1 MQTPTK
7 KGRIFMEKKPHLM
20 AIVLFLTGLICIGL
34 LFGLSY
40 KTYRK
45 IDAVDQKM
53 ASVIKPVQK
62 KQKSMKEDIELYTA
76 KIEKKQAAN
85 KYLQQRAQT
94 EKAVKNNTGARS
106 CSPVLFLTAFSVKNN
121 TGEHERAP
129 EAENSQKTTKPSVF
143 SEAGGEGFTDGSND
157 TSSASN
163 NGHIVGIDPGHQSEN
178 VDMSATEPNGP
189 GSSTMKAKA
198 STGTRGSFSG
208 LPEYQ
213 LNLDV
218 SLLLRDILEQRGYQ
232 VIMTRTDNDT
242 AISNKERAE
251 LVASQGAEICV
262 RIHANGDDSAD
273 VSGALTMCPSQQNP
287 YVSSLYDSSNK
298 LSKCI
303 VDSYCA
309 ATGFQNRG
317 IIYTDSMTGI
327 NWSTIPVT
335 IVEMGFMTNQSDDLK
350 MAASSFQQTMAEG
363 IANGIDAYFQ

>member
-1 MQTPTK
+1 
-7 KGRIFMEKKPHLM
+7 MEKKPHLM
-20 AIVLFLTGLICIGL
+20 AIILFLTGLICIGL

-40 KTYRK
+40 KTYQK

-53 ASVIKPVQK
+53 ASVIKPV
-62 KQKSMKEDIELYTA
+62 KQKQKALKEDIELYTA
-76 KIEKKQAAN
+76 KIEKKQAAD

-94 EKAVKNNTGARS
+94 EKAVKNNTG
-106 CSPVLFLTAFSVKNN
+106 
-121 TGEHERAP
+121 EHEHAP
-129 EAENSQKTTKPSVF
+129 EAENTQDTAKPSVF
-143 SEAGGEGFTDGSND
+143 NQVDGESADN
-157 TSSASN
+157 TSS

-178 VDMSATEPNGP
+178 IDMSATEPNGP

-198 STGTRGSFSG
+198 STGTSGSFSG

-213 LNLDV
+213 LNLNV

-232 VIMTRTDNDT
+232 VVMTRTDNDT

-251 LVASQGAEICV
+251 LVASKGAEICV
-262 RIHANGDDSAD
+262 RIHANGDDSSG

-287 YVSSLYDSSNK
+287 YVSSLYDSSNR
-298 LSKCI
+298 LSQCI
-303 VDSYCA
+303 IDSYCA

-335 IVEMGFMTNQSDDLK
+335 IVEMGFMTNQNDDLK
-350 MAASSFQQTMAEG
+350 MADSSFQQTMAEG
-363 IANGIDAYFQ
+363 IANGVDAYFQ

>member
-1 MQTPTK
+1 
-7 KGRIFMEKKPHLM
+7 MEKKPHLM
-20 AIVLFLTGLICIGL
+20 AIILFLTGLICIGL

-40 KTYRK
+40 KTYQK

-53 ASVIKPVQK
+53 ASVIKPV
-62 KQKSMKEDIELYTA
+62 KQKQKALKEDIELYTA
-76 KIEKKQAAN
+76 KIEKKQAAD

-94 EKAVKNNTGARS
+94 EKAI
-106 CSPVLFLTAFSVKNN
+106 KNN
-121 TGEHERAP
+121 TGEHEHAP
-129 EAENSQKTTKPSVF
+129 EAENTQDTAKPSVF
-143 SEAGGEGFTDGSND
+143 SQVDGESADN
-157 TSSASN
+157 TSS

-178 VDMSATEPNGP
+178 IDMSATEPNGP

-198 STGTRGSFSG
+198 STGTSGSFSG

-213 LNLDV
+213 LNLNV

-232 VIMTRTDNDT
+232 VVMTRTDNDT

-251 LVASQGAEICV
+251 LVASKGAEICV
-262 RIHANGDDSAD
+262 RIHANGDDSSG

-287 YVSSLYDSSNK
+287 YVSDLYDSSNR
-298 LSKCI
+298 LSRCI
-303 VDSYCA
+303 IDSYCA

-335 IVEMGFMTNQSDDLK
+335 IVEMGFMTNQNDDLK
-350 MAASSFQQTMAEG
+350 MADSSFQQTMAEG
-363 IANGIDAYFQ
+363 IANGVDAYFQ

>member
-1 MQTPTK
+1 
-7 KGRIFMEKKPHLM
+7 MEKKPHLM
-20 AIVLFLTGLICIGL
+20 AIILFLTGLICIGL
-34 LFGLSY
+34 LFGISY
-40 KTYRK
+40 KTYQK

-53 ASVIKPVQK
+53 ASVIKPVKQEQK
-62 KQKSMKEDIELYTA
+62 ALKEDIELYTA
-76 KIEKKQAAN
+76 KIEKKQAAD

-94 EKAVKNNTGARS
+94 EKAVKNNTG
-106 CSPVLFLTAFSVKNN
+106 
-121 TGEHERAP
+121 EHEHAP
-129 EAENSQKTTKPSVF
+129 EAENTQDTAKPSVF
-143 SEAGGEGFTDGSND
+143 SQVDGESADN
-157 TSSASN
+157 TSS

-178 VDMSATEPNGP
+178 IDMSATEPNGP

-198 STGTRGSFSG
+198 STGTSGSFSG

-213 LNLDV
+213 LNLNV

-232 VIMTRTDNDT
+232 VVMTRTDNDT

-251 LVASQGAEICV
+251 LVASKGAEICV
-262 RIHANGDDSAD
+262 RIHANGDDSSG

-287 YVSSLYDSSNK
+287 YVSSLYDSSNR
-298 LSKCI
+298 LSRCI
-303 VDSYCA
+303 IDSYCA

-335 IVEMGFMTNQSDDLK
+335 IVEMGFMTNQNDDLK
-350 MAASSFQQTMAEG
+350 MADSAFQQTMAEG

>member
-1 MQTPTK
+1 
-7 KGRIFMEKKPHLM
+7 MEKKPHLM
-20 AIVLFLTGLICIGL
+20 AIILFLTGLICIGL

-40 KTYRK
+40 KTYQK

-53 ASVIKPVQK
+53 ASVIKPV
-62 KQKSMKEDIELYTA
+62 KQKQKALKEDIELYTA
-76 KIEKKQAAN
+76 KIEKKQAAD

-94 EKAVKNNTGARS
+94 EKAVKNNTG
-106 CSPVLFLTAFSVKNN
+106 
-121 TGEHERAP
+121 EHEHAP
-129 EAENSQKTTKPSVF
+129 ESENTQDTAKPSVF
-143 SEAGGEGFTDGSND
+143 DQVDGESADN
-157 TSSASN
+157 TSS

-178 VDMSATEPNGP
+178 IDMSATEPNGP

-198 STGTRGSFSG
+198 STGTSGSFSG

-213 LNLDV
+213 LNLNV

-232 VIMTRTDNDT
+232 VVMTRTDNDT

-251 LVASQGAEICV
+251 LVASKGAEICV
-262 RIHANGDDSAD
+262 RIHANGDDSSG

-287 YVSSLYDSSNK
+287 YVSSLYDSSNR
-298 LSKCI
+298 LSRCI
-303 VDSYCA
+303 IDSYCA

-335 IVEMGFMTNQSDDLK
+335 IVEMGFMTNQNDDLK
-350 MAASSFQQTMAEG
+350 MADSSFQQTMAEG
-363 IANGIDAYFQ
+363 IANGVDAYFQ

>member
-1 MQTPTK
+1 
-7 KGRIFMEKKPHLM
+7 MEKKPHLM

-40 KTYRK
+40 KTYQK

-53 ASVIKPVQK
+53 ASVIKPV
-62 KQKSMKEDIELYTA
+62 KQKQKALKEDIELYTA
-76 KIEKKQAAN
+76 KIEKKQAAD

-94 EKAVKNNTGARS
+94 EKAVKNNTG
-106 CSPVLFLTAFSVKNN
+106 
-121 TGEHERAP
+121 EHEHAP
-129 EAENSQKTTKPSVF
+129 EAENTQDTAKPSVF
-143 SEAGGEGFTDGSND
+143 NQVDGESADN
-157 TSSASN
+157 TSS

-178 VDMSATEPNGP
+178 IDMSATEPNGP

-198 STGTRGSFSG
+198 STGTSGSFSG

-213 LNLDV
+213 LNLNV

-232 VIMTRTDNDT
+232 VVMTRTDNDT

-251 LVASQGAEICV
+251 LVASKGAEICV
-262 RIHANGDDSAD
+262 RIHANGDDSSG

-287 YVSSLYDSSNK
+287 YVSSLYDSSNR
-298 LSKCI
+298 LSRCI
-303 VDSYCA
+303 IDSYCA

-335 IVEMGFMTNQSDDLK
+335 IVEMGFMTNQNDDLK
-350 MAASSFQQTMAEG
+350 MADSAFQQTMAEG
-363 IANGIDAYFQ
+363 IANGVDAYFQ

>member
-1 MQTPTK
+1 
-7 KGRIFMEKKPHLM
+7 MEKKPHLM
-20 AIVLFLTGLICIGL
+20 AIILFLTGLICIGL
-34 LFGLSY
+34 LFGISY
-40 KTYRK
+40 KTYQK

-53 ASVIKPVQK
+53 ASVIKPV
-62 KQKSMKEDIELYTA
+62 KQKQKALKEDIELYTA
-76 KIEKKQAAN
+76 KIEKKQAAD

-94 EKAVKNNTGARS
+94 EKAVKNNTG
-106 CSPVLFLTAFSVKNN
+106 
-121 TGEHERAP
+121 EHEHAP
-129 EAENSQKTTKPSVF
+129 EAENTQDTAKPSVF
-143 SEAGGEGFTDGSND
+143 SQVDGESADN
-157 TSSASN
+157 TSS

-178 VDMSATEPNGP
+178 IDMSATEPNGP

-198 STGTRGSFSG
+198 STGTSGSFSG

-213 LNLDV
+213 LNLNV

-232 VIMTRTDNDT
+232 VVMTRTDNDT

-251 LVASQGAEICV
+251 LVASKGAEICV
-262 RIHANGDDSAD
+262 RIHANGDDSSG

-287 YVSSLYDSSNK
+287 YVSSLYDSSNR
-298 LSKCI
+298 LSRCI
-303 VDSYCA
+303 IDSYCA

-335 IVEMGFMTNQSDDLK
+335 IVEMGFMTNQNDDLK
-350 MAASSFQQTMAEG
+350 MADSAFQQTMAEG

>member
-1 MQTPTK
+1 
-7 KGRIFMEKKPHLM
+7 MEKKPHLM
-20 AIVLFLTGLICIGL
+20 AIILFLTGLICIGL

-40 KTYRK
+40 KTYQK

-53 ASVIKPVQK
+53 ASVIKPV
-62 KQKSMKEDIELYTA
+62 KQKQKALKEDIELYTA
-76 KIEKKQAAN
+76 KIEKKQAAD

-94 EKAVKNNTGARS
+94 EKAVKNNTG
-106 CSPVLFLTAFSVKNN
+106 
-121 TGEHERAP
+121 EHEHAP
-129 EAENSQKTTKPSVF
+129 EAENTQDTAKPSVF
-143 SEAGGEGFTDGSND
+143 NQVDGESADN
-157 TSSASN
+157 TSS

-178 VDMSATEPNGP
+178 IDMSATEPNGP

-198 STGTRGSFSG
+198 STGTSGSFSG

-213 LNLDV
+213 LNLNV

-232 VIMTRTDNDT
+232 VVMTRTDNDT

-251 LVASQGAEICV
+251 LVASKGAEICV
-262 RIHANGDDSAD
+262 RIHANGDDSSG

-287 YVSSLYDSSNK
+287 YVSSLYDSSNR
-298 LSKCI
+298 LSRCI
-303 VDSYCA
+303 IDSYCA

-335 IVEMGFMTNQSDDLK
+335 IVEMGFMTNQNDDLK
-350 MAASSFQQTMAEG
+350 MADFSFQQTMAEG
-363 IANGIDAYFQ
+363 IANGVDAYFQ

>member
-1 MQTPTK
+1 
-7 KGRIFMEKKPHLM
+7 MEKKPHLM

-40 KTYRK
+40 KTYQK

-53 ASVIKPVQK
+53 ASVIDPV
-62 KQKSMKEDIELYTA
+62 KQKQKALKEDIELYTA
-76 KIEKKQAAN
+76 KIEKKQATD
-85 KYLQQRAQT
+85 KYLQQRSQT
-94 EKAVKNNTGARS
+94 EKAVKS
-106 CSPVLFLTAFSVKNN
+106 N

-129 EAENSQKTTKPSVF
+129 EAENTQDTVKSSVF
-143 SEAGGEGFTDGSND
+143 SQVDGEDANT
-157 TSSASN
+157 TSAA
-163 NGHIVGIDPGHQSEN
+163 NGHIVGIDPGHQGSN
-178 VDMSATEPNGP
+178 IDMSAKEPNGP
-189 GSSTMKAKA
+189 GSSTMKTKA
-198 STGTRGSFSG
+198 STGTSGSFSG

-232 VIMTRTDNDT
+232 VVMTRTDNDT

-251 LVASQGAEICV
+251 LVASKGAEICV
-262 RIHANGDDSAD
+262 RVHANGDDSSS

-287 YVSSLYDSSNK
+287 YVSNLYDSSNR

-303 VDSYCA
+303 LDSYCA

-317 IIYTDSMTGI
+317 IIYTDTMTGI

-335 IVEMGFMTNQSDDLK
+335 IVEMGFMTNQNDDLK
-350 MAASSFQQTMAEG
+350 MADSSFQQTMAEG

>member
-1 MQTPTK
+1 
-7 KGRIFMEKKPHLM
+7 MEKKPHLM

-53 ASVIKPVQK
+53 ASVIKPV
-62 KQKSMKEDIELYTA
+62 KQKQKALKEDIELYTA
-76 KIEKKQAAN
+76 KIEKKQAAD

-94 EKAVKNNTGARS
+94 EKAVKNNTG
-106 CSPVLFLTAFSVKNN
+106 
-121 TGEHERAP
+121 EHEHAP
-129 EAENSQKTTKPSVF
+129 EAENTQDTAKPSVF
-143 SEAGGEGFTDGSND
+143 SQVDGESADN
-157 TSSASN
+157 TSS

-178 VDMSATEPNGP
+178 IDMSATEPNGP

-198 STGTRGSFSG
+198 STGTSGSFSG

-213 LNLDV
+213 LNLNV

-232 VIMTRTDNDT
+232 VVMTRTDNDT

-251 LVASQGAEICV
+251 LVASKGAEICV
-262 RIHANGDDSAD
+262 RIHANGDDSSG

-287 YVSSLYDSSNK
+287 YVSSLYDSSNR
-298 LSKCI
+298 LSRCI
-303 VDSYCA
+303 IDSYCA

-335 IVEMGFMTNQSDDLK
+335 IVEMGFMTNQNDDLK
-350 MAASSFQQTMAEG
+350 MADSAFQQTMAEG

>member
-1 MQTPTK
+1 
-7 KGRIFMEKKPHLM
+7 MEKKPHLM
-20 AIVLFLTGLICIGL
+20 AIILFLTGLICIGL

-40 KTYRK
+40 KTYQK

-53 ASVIKPVQK
+53 ASVIKPV
-62 KQKSMKEDIELYTA
+62 KQKQKALKEDIELYTA
-76 KIEKKQAAN
+76 KIEKKQAAD

-94 EKAVKNNTGARS
+94 EKAVKNNTG
-106 CSPVLFLTAFSVKNN
+106 
-121 TGEHERAP
+121 EHEHAP
-129 EAENSQKTTKPSVF
+129 EAKNTQDTAKPSVF
-143 SEAGGEGFTDGSND
+143 NQVDGESADN
-157 TSSASN
+157 TSS

-178 VDMSATEPNGP
+178 IDMSATEPNGP

-198 STGTRGSFSG
+198 STGTSGSFSG

-213 LNLDV
+213 LNLNV

-232 VIMTRTDNDT
+232 VVMTRTDNDT

-251 LVASQGAEICV
+251 LVASKGAEICV
-262 RIHANGDDSAD
+262 RIHANGDDSSG

-287 YVSSLYDSSNK
+287 YVSSLYDSSNR
-298 LSKCI
+298 LSQCI
-303 VDSYCA
+303 IDSYCA

-335 IVEMGFMTNQSDDLK
+335 IVEMGFMTNQNDDLK
-350 MAASSFQQTMAEG
+350 MADSAFQQTMAEG
-363 IANGIDAYFQ
+363 IANGVDAYFQ

>member
-1 MQTPTK
+1 
-7 KGRIFMEKKPHLM
+7 MEKKPHLM
-20 AIVLFLTGLICIGL
+20 AIILFLTGLICIGL

-40 KTYRK
+40 KTYQK

-53 ASVIKPVQK
+53 ASVIKPV
-62 KQKSMKEDIELYTA
+62 KQKQKALKEDIELYTA
-76 KIEKKQAAN
+76 KIEKKQAAD

-94 EKAVKNNTGARS
+94 EKAVKNNTG
-106 CSPVLFLTAFSVKNN
+106 
-121 TGEHERAP
+121 EHEHAP
-129 EAENSQKTTKPSVF
+129 EAENTQDTAKPSVF
-143 SEAGGEGFTDGSND
+143 NQVDGESADN
-157 TSSASN
+157 TSS

-178 VDMSATEPNGP
+178 IDMSATEPNGP
-189 GSSTMKAKA
+189 GSSTMKTKA
-198 STGTRGSFSG
+198 STGTSGSFSG

-232 VIMTRTDNDT
+232 VVMTRTDNDT

-251 LVASQGAEICV
+251 LVASKGAEICV
-262 RIHANGDDSAD
+262 RVHANGDDSSS

-287 YVSSLYDSSNK
+287 YVSNLYDSSNR

-303 VDSYCA
+303 LDSYCA

-335 IVEMGFMTNQSDDLK
+335 IVEMGFMTNQNDDLK
-350 MAASSFQQTMAEG
+350 MADSSFQQTMAEG
-363 IANGIDAYFQ
+363 IANGVDAYFQ

>member
-1 MQTPTK
+1 
-7 KGRIFMEKKPHLM
+7 MEKKPRLM

-40 KTYRK
+40 KTYQK

-53 ASVIKPVQK
+53 ASVIKPV
-62 KQKSMKEDIELYTA
+62 KQKQKALKEDIELYTA
-76 KIEKKQAAN
+76 KIEKKQAAD

-94 EKAVKNNTGARS
+94 EKAVKNNTG
-106 CSPVLFLTAFSVKNN
+106 
-121 TGEHERAP
+121 EHEHAP
-129 EAENSQKTTKPSVF
+129 EAENTQDTAKPSVF
-143 SEAGGEGFTDGSND
+143 SQVDGESADN
-157 TSSASN
+157 TSS

-178 VDMSATEPNGP
+178 IDMSATEPNGP

-198 STGTRGSFSG
+198 STGTSGSFSG

-213 LNLDV
+213 LNLNV

-232 VIMTRTDNDT
+232 VVMTRTDNDT

-251 LVASQGAEICV
+251 LVASKGAEICV
-262 RIHANGDDSAD
+262 RIHANGDDSSG

-287 YVSSLYDSSNK
+287 YVSSLYDSSNR
-298 LSKCI
+298 LSRCI
-303 VDSYCA
+303 IDSYCA

-335 IVEMGFMTNQSDDLK
+335 IVEMGFMTNQNDDLK
-350 MAASSFQQTMAEG
+350 MADSSFQQTMAEG
-363 IANGIDAYFQ
+363 IANGVDAYFQ

>member
-1 MQTPTK
+1 
-7 KGRIFMEKKPHLM
+7 MEKKPHLM
-20 AIVLFLTGLICIGL
+20 AIILFLTGLICIGL

-40 KTYRK
+40 KTYQK

-53 ASVIKPVQK
+53 ASVIKPV
-62 KQKSMKEDIELYTA
+62 KQKQKALKEDIELYTA
-76 KIEKKQAAN
+76 KIEKKQAAD

-94 EKAVKNNTGARS
+94 EKAI
-106 CSPVLFLTAFSVKNN
+106 KNN
-121 TGEHERAP
+121 TGEHEHAP
-129 EAENSQKTTKPSVF
+129 EAENTQDTAKPSVF
-143 SEAGGEGFTDGSND
+143 SQVDGESADN
-157 TSSASN
+157 TSS
-163 NGHIVGIDPGHQSEN
+163 NGHIVGIDPGHQSEK

-198 STGTRGSFSG
+198 STGTSGSFSG

-213 LNLDV
+213 LNLNV

-232 VIMTRTDNDT
+232 VVMTRTDNDT

-251 LVASQGAEICV
+251 LVASKGAEICV
-262 RIHANGDDSAD
+262 RIHANGDDSSG

-287 YVSSLYDSSNK
+287 YVSDLYDSSNR
-298 LSKCI
+298 LSRCI
-303 VDSYCA
+303 IDSYCA

-335 IVEMGFMTNQSDDLK
+335 IVEMGFMTNQNDDLK
-350 MAASSFQQTMAEG
+350 MADSSFQQTMAEG
-363 IANGIDAYFQ
+363 IANGVDAYFQ